1 MRWFRL
7 PEARRLDRQEFAWS
21 GAVGPWLVATA
32 DEVGD
37 PARLTL
43 VTRLS
48 GEEVQRTGVDRK
60 FLGLQ
65 RSLRYI
71 SAITPLLPGHIIAT
85 GSPEGSGAQ
94 RQPPRWL
101 EPSDRGGVEI
111 ERVGLL
117 GNPVA

>member
-1 MRWFRL
+1 
-7 PEARRLDRQEFAWS
+7 
-21 GAVGPWLVATA
+21 LVAIA

-48 GEEVQRTGVDRK
+48 GEEVQRTGVDRM
-60 FLGLQ
+60 FFGLQ

-71 SAITPLLPGHIIAT
+71 SAITPLLPGDIIAT

-94 RQPPRWL
+94 RQPLRWL

-117 GNPVA
+117 GNPIA